1 MDEWESPM
9 VDEVETPTVLEGVHN
24 IVETMAR
31 MVDIVGVAPIE
42 GFELLV
48 LSGGVTPIVGEVTI
62 PTVSRLMFSIVD
74 EIVKGTVE
82 EVDPSISSRAGYPNV

>member
-1 MDEWESPM
+1 
-9 VDEVETPTVLEGVHN
+9 
-24 IVETMAR
+24 

-42 GFELLV
+42 GFELPV

-62 PTVSRLMFSIVD
+62 PTVSRLMFSIVH

-82 EVDPSISSRAGYPNV
+82 EVDPSISSGACYRNV